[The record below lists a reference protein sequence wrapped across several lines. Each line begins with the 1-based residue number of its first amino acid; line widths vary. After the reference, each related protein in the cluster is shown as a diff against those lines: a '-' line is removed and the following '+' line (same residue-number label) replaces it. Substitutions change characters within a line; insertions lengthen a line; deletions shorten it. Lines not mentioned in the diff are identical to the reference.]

1 MEIHL
6 FCMIGCRAISVAIVV
21 MSLFNYTPALQIWHA
36 SDQTLPLMG
45 KGWPY
50 QTTDTGT
57 LIDVL

>member
-1 MEIHL
+1 MV
-6 FCMIGCRAISVAIVV
+6 GCRAISVAIVV